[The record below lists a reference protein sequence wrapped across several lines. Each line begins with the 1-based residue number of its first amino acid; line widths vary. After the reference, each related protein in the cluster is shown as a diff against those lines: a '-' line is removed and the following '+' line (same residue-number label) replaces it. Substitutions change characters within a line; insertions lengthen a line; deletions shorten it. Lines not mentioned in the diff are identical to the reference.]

1 MRLSGGQRQRLSIA
15 RALLKNPPLLLLDE
29 ATSALDTES
38 ERKVQLAL
46 ERAIEGRT
54 TIVIAHRLAT
64 IVNAD
69 KIIVI
74 DEGRIKE
81 VGNHEKLITQGGVY
95 AGLAA
100 MQFKPAR

>member
-1 MRLSGGQRQRLSIA
+1 MCIRDS
-15 RALLKNPPLLLLDE
+15 
-29 ATSALDTES
+29 
-38 ERKVQLAL
+38 
-46 ERAIEGRT
+46 
-54 TIVIAHRLAT
+54 RLAT